1 MIYLPLIL
9 VGVDKIYK
17 KQKPWLYMGML
28 AVATVSS
35 FYFTYM
41 ICIFVAIYALLR
53 YLMLFGKPVLKTV
66 WYWVWRFVAY
76 SLVTLAS
83 VSVILLPVVAM
94 TLSTGR
100 AGAQH
105 TFSIMYPLSYYR
117 KLLYGFLIGGSTYWS
132 ELGYTGI
139 VLLAVLLLLFGG
151 KKTGGCVPDLYL

>member
-9 VGVDKIYK
+9 IGVDKIYK

-53 YLMLFGKPVLKTV
+53 YLMLFGKPVFKTV
-66 WYWVWRFVAY
+66 WYWVWRFAAY
-76 SLVTLAS
+76 SFVTLSS
-83 VSVILLPVVAM
+83 VSIILLPVVAM

-105 TFSIMYPLSYYR
+105 TFSLLYPLSYYR
-117 KLLYGFLIGGSTYWS
+117 KLFYGFLIGGSTYWS

-139 VLLAVLLLLFGG
+139 VLWQCCCFCLGEE
-151 KKTGGCVPDLYL
+151 KTGDCVPDLYL

>member
-53 YLMLFGKPVLKTV
+53 YLMLFGN
-66 WYWVWRFVAY
+66 RFKARY
-76 SLVTLAS
+76 D
-83 VSVILLPVVAM
+83 
-94 TLSTGR
+94 TGY
-100 AGAQH
+100 GLFVH
-105 TFSIMYPLSYYR
+105 TH
-117 KLLYGFLIGGSTYWS
+117 W
-132 ELGYTGI
+132 
-139 VLLAVLLLLFGG
+139 
-151 KKTGGCVPDLYL
+151 

>member
-1 MIYLPLIL
+1 MVIYGDACGSDGQQFLFYIH
-9 VGVDKIYK
+9 D
-17 KQKPWLYMGML
+17 LYL
-28 AVATVSS
+28 CCHLCSASLSDV
-35 FYFTYM
+35 
-41 ICIFVAIYALLR
+41 IW
-53 YLMLFGKPVLKTV
+53 KPVLKTV

>member
-1 MIYLPLIL
+1 
-9 VGVDKIYK
+9 
-17 KQKPWLYMGML
+17 
-28 AVATVSS
+28 
-35 FYFTYM
+35 
-41 ICIFVAIYALLR
+41 
-53 YLMLFGKPVLKTV
+53 
-66 WYWVWRFVAY
+66 
-76 SLVTLAS
+76 
-83 VSVILLPVVAM
+83 M

-151 KKTGGCVPDLYL
+151 KKNRGLRAGFVLMTLLLLFPFAGKMLNGGSYVVNRYMWAYSMLVSFIAVKMYPQMMEMHFKKKIAGAWKASETVCISGIIIIFRAVSFHCRNREKDERKICF

>member
-1 MIYLPLIL
+1 MVIYGDACGSNGQQFLFYIH
-9 VGVDKIYK
+9 D
-17 KQKPWLYMGML
+17 LYFCCHL
-28 AVATVSS
+28 CSASLSDV
-35 FYFTYM
+35 
-41 ICIFVAIYALLR
+41 IW
-53 YLMLFGKPVLKTV
+53 KPVLKTV

>member
-1 MIYLPLIL
+1 
-9 VGVDKIYK
+9 
-17 KQKPWLYMGML
+17 
-28 AVATVSS
+28 
-35 FYFTYM
+35 
-41 ICIFVAIYALLR
+41 
-53 YLMLFGKPVLKTV
+53 
-66 WYWVWRFVAY
+66 
-76 SLVTLAS
+76 
-83 VSVILLPVVAM
+83 M

-151 KKTGGCVPDLYL
+151 KKKQGLRAGFVLMTLLLLFPFAGKMLNGGSYGQPLYVGILHACVFYRGKNVSSDDGDAF

>member
-1 MIYLPLIL
+1 
-9 VGVDKIYK
+9 
-17 KQKPWLYMGML
+17 MGML

-94 TLSTGR
+94 TLSTEGQER
-100 AGAQH
+100 
-105 TFSIMYPLSYYR
+105 SIR
-117 KLLYGFLIGGSTYWS
+117 FR
-132 ELGYTGI
+132 
-139 VLLAVLLLLFGG
+139 
-151 KKTGGCVPDLYL
+151 

>member
-1 MIYLPLIL
+1 MVIYGDACGSDGQQFLFYIH
-9 VGVDKIYK
+9 D
-17 KQKPWLYMGML
+17 LYLCCHLCSASLSDVIWKTGFKDGM
-28 AVATVSS
+28 
-35 FYFTYM
+35 
-41 ICIFVAIYALLR
+41 
-53 YLMLFGKPVLKTV
+53 VLGR
-66 WYWVWRFVAY
+66 RFVAY

-151 KKTGGCVPDLYL
+151 KKNRGCVPDLYL